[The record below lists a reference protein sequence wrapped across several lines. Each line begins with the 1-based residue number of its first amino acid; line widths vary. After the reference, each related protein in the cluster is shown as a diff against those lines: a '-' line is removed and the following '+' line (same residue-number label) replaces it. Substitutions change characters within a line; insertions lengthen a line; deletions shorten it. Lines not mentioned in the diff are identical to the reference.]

1 MTRLNFDGNE
11 NNAVNLSLLQYRFP
25 VGAGNIYISTVGNAL
40 DDGNISL
47 SPIDSSGSGAISR
60 FGAYNPIYRLP
71 SDAGITLD
79 YPITPAVRLTAGYMV
94 PAGTSGA
101 NDPSAPGGL
110 FNNQYS
116 AYGQLTFSPVPQGQ
130 IAFTYANTYL
140 GTSGAVSGSTGSVN
154 ANRPYGSSR
163 TSANA
168 YGIQARYNFSPNF
181 ILSGWV
187 GYTNAINEGSPF
199 KEKTEIWNY
208 AVQATF
214 PDFGAR
220 GNQLGLVVGVPPRAG
235 FIRNSLNRDFNAS
248 LHLEAFYRIKVSDN
262 IAITP
267 GIVALFNPEHN
278 RSNSAIYVGTIR
290 TTFSF

>member
-1 MTRLNFDGNE
+1 MTRLTFDGNE
-11 NNAVNLSLLQYRFP
+11 NNSVNLSLLQYRFP
-25 VGAGNIYISTVGNAL
+25 VGAGNVYISTVGNAL
-40 DDGNISL
+40 DDGDISL
-47 SPIDSSGSGAISR
+47 SPIASSGSGSLSR
-60 FGAYNPIYRLP
+60 FAYQNPIYRLP
-71 SDAGITLD
+71 QDAGISFI
-79 YPITPAVRLTAGYMV
+79 YPIIPQVRFAAGYQV
-94 PAGTSGA
+94 PTGTAGA
-101 NDPSAPGGL
+101 NDPSRPGGL

-116 AYGQLTFSPVPQGQ
+116 AFAQLNFSPVPQAQ

-140 GTSGAVSGSTGSVN
+140 GTSGNASGGTGSTN

-168 YGIQARYNFSPNF
+168 YSIEARYNFSPGF

-199 KEKTEIWNY
+199 KEKTAIWNY

-214 PDFGAR
+214 PDLGGR
-220 GNQLGLVVGVPPRAG
+220 GNQLGIVAGVPPRAG
-235 FIRNSLNRDFNAS
+235 YIPNSTSRDYNTS
-248 LHLEAFYRIKVSDN
+248 IHLEGFYRIRVSDN

-267 GIVALFNPEHN
+267 GLFAVFNPEHN
-278 RSNSAIYVGTIR
+278 KSNSTIVVGVIR